1 MTRSRW
7 LGHPVS
13 LVTAGAVALTAGS
26 AVTAAITSQ
35 TRVTGRGG
43 RVAAIKVGDTVSAQ
57 ISETG
62 SPPVI
67 AIQDPVSI
75 P

>member
-1 MTRSRW
+1 MARSRW
-7 LGHPVS
+7 LGHPVT
-13 LVTAGAVALTAGS
+13 LVAAGAVALTAG
-26 AVTAAITSQ
+26 AVTAAITSR

-62 SPPVI
+62 SPTVI
-67 AIQDPVSI
+67 AIQDPASI